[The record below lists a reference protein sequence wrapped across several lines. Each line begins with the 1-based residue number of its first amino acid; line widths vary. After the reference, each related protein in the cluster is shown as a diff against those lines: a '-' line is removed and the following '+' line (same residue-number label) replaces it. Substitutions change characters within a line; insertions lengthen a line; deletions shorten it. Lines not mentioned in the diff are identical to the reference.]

1 MKKKSIS
8 DATTLRQKAEEQLK
22 RKSLINGSNLS
33 EVDTMKLIHE
43 LQVHQIELEIQN
55 AELQLAK
62 GKEATALK
70 NYAELFDFIPACLYK
85 LSKEGDIIFCNLSGA
100 NMLGKTYRSI
110 INCRFGLF
118 ISDDTK
124 PIFNLFL
131 SRVFS
136 SKTKQS
142 CEVTLLNA
150 GRVPKT
156 IYIIGLISDNNEQCY
171 INLVDITE
179 HKNTEEKLSKQNGM
193 FSSLLAN
200 LHIGVYLMEV
210 PSGKPL
216 LANEASFNLLGRGIL
231 PEANASTITQVY
243 DLYKTGTNI
252 PYPNEE
258 LPLVMAMSGVSKH
271 VDDMDVV
278 KPDGT
283 RTSLEVF
290 GSPIQDENGSIW
302 ASLVSFQD
310 ITHRKK
316 ADLALLESEVK
327 FKNMV
332 KDMQVGVL
340 LQDSKTEILLSN
352 PKALELLGLT
362 EDQLLG
368 KTSFDPD
375 WNVIHE
381 DGSPFLGQSHPVPQ
395 AIATHHSIH
404 DVVMGVY
411 RPSKND
417 RVWLKVDAELQLNR
431 DDSIR
436 QVVCSFI
443 DITKLKQAE
452 QALKETGQKLL
463 QLNLDKDRFATIIG
477 HDLKTPLNN
486 LLGLSEILTEDIS
499 KNRFDEIED
508 VSNMIN
514 YTAQNASKLLD
525 DILLWARAQQG
536 KIPFKPQNL
545 RFNDIWKNI
554 LEILKQNA
562 DSKNIAII
570 YQVED
575 SLSVCADS
583 DMIKTVLRNL
593 LSNAIK
599 FTNKGGAI
607 RISAMQTHLNT
618 TIIFSDNGIGITTKA
633 LSKLFDLSEV
643 ITTKGTEG
651 ETGTGLG
658 LLLCKDF
665 VEKHGGKIW
674 VESVAGKGSDF
685 KFTLPVSV
693 EHASDISN

>member
-1 MKKKSIS
+1 MELNEERELAFLFTEYSHPYLPKSCI
-8 DATTLRQKAEEQLK
+8 L
-22 RKSLINGSNLS
+22 
-33 EVDTMKLIHE
+33 
-43 LQVHQIELEIQN
+43 
-55 AELQLAK
+55 
-62 GKEATALK
+62 
-70 NYAELFDFIPACLYK
+70 
-85 LSKEGDIIFCNLSGA
+85 
-100 NMLGKTYRSI
+100 
-110 INCRFGLF
+110 NCRNLALLF
-118 ISDDTK
+118 T
-124 PIFNLFL
+124 
-131 SRVFS
+131 
-136 SKTKQS
+136 
-142 CEVTLLNA
+142 
-150 GRVPKT
+150 
-156 IYIIGLISDNNEQCY
+156 
-171 INLVDITE
+171 
-179 HKNTEEKLSKQNGM
+179 
-193 FSSLLAN
+193 
-200 LHIGVYLMEV
+200 VYMEV

-693 EHASDISN
+693 EHVSDISN